1 MRDPASLIQAPERSS
16 RPSDVR
22 IAVLIPCKNEA
33 SSVGAVVEG
42 FRACLPWAEVYVYD
56 NGCTDGTAEVAR
68 TAGAVV
74 RREPRPG
81 KGVVVQRMFADID
94 ADVYVI
100 VDGDD
105 TYDPADAPSLI
116 ERLLDENLDMVVGRR
131 VMDGLACHRRGHSWG
146 NQFFNWLH
154 RHLFGSSFLDV
165 FSGYRVLSRRF
176 VKSFPTTATGFEIE
190 AELTVHAVDMGA
202 PCLEVPTRYR
212 ARGDDSASKLRTFR
226 DGARI
231 LARSLL
237 LFKELKP
244 AWFFGVFAAAFG
256 LTGLALIL
264 PVVEQYAETGRVLR
278 LPTAVLAVSLEV
290 LAALW
295 LAVGVI
301 LDSIARR
308 HREVKRLHY
317 LRYDAPSE
325 ARSATQLTA
334 PLTLRR

>member
-1 MRDPASLIQAPERSS
+1 M
-16 RPSDVR
+16 
-22 IAVLIPCKNEA
+22 
-33 SSVGAVVEG
+33 GAVVEG
-42 FRACLPWAEVYVYD
+42 FRSCLPWAEIYVYD
-56 NGCTDGTAEVAR
+56 NCSTDGTAEVAR

-81 KGVVVQRMFADID
+81 KGVVVQRMFADVD

-105 TYDPADAPSLI
+105 TYEPRDAPALV

-131 VMDGLACHRRGHSWG
+131 VMDESQAARRGHEWG
-146 NQFFNWLH
+146 NKFFNWLH

-202 PCLEVPTRYR
+202 PCLEVPTSYR

-226 DGARI
+226 DGLRI

-244 AWFFGVFAAAFG
+244 AWFFGLFAAAFG
-256 LTGLALIL
+256 VAGLVLVL
-264 PVVEQYAETGRVLR
+264 PVIDEYADSGVVPR

-295 LAVGVI
+295 LAVGVL

-317 LRYDAPSE
+317 LQHQAPADVRATTE
-325 ARSATQLTA
+325 LTTPLALRS
-334 PLTLRR
+334 